1 MLKGVYPRIP
11 ISYSSD
17 LSLIIKSLLQVDPKN
32 RATIKQ
38 LMHMPVM
45 QQRFNEIRLS
55 KAKDY
60 ESLEQAEDNLLGT
73 IKLPRNLSFLQERLP
88 KSNYGAKKVDV
99 LTIHNSDSDY
109 STNEQSNRME
119 ISKESHLQVIQEEE
133 TQSGGYLAQRAPRGP
148 SDPRQQRK
156 IISNLQPQKE

>member
-1 MLKGVYPRIP
+1 MKGAYPRIP

-55 KAKDY
+55 KARDY
-60 ESLEQAEDNLLGT
+60 ESLEQVEDLMLGT

-88 KSNYGAKKVDV
+88 KSNYGAKKIDV
-99 LTIHNSDSDY
+99 LSTSESEY
-109 STNEQSNRME
+109 STNEQSHRME
-119 ISKESHLQVIQEEE
+119 FSKDSHLHVIQEEE
-133 TQSGGYLAQRAPRGP
+133 T
-148 SDPRQQRK
+148 
-156 IISNLQPQKE
+156 